1 MVFSSIYFVFV
12 FLPLILLI
20 YYLVPKPGK
29 NIVLAAAGLIFYAF
43 GKPEN
48 LIFLLFSFLF
58 NYLTGLESASL
69 RSRGSEKAAKGV
81 LIAAAAA
88 DLLLLAVFKYLA
100 DSMPLGISFYTFT
113 VLSYLFDLY
122 QGRAEVQKNPLYFLI
137 YVSFFPKVASGPIV
151 QYADM
156 EKELAERTA
165 GKKEFYSGFSLF
177 LTGLFKKALIA
188 DALGAAFAASGG
200 QGQPTVL
207 SAWLTMIFYS
217 LQLYFD
223 FSGYSDMAIGLA
235 EMFGFHFDKNFDH
248 PYLSSSVAEFWRR
261 WHISLG
267 NWFKQYVYFPMGGS
281 RVGTGRIIFNTAVVW
296 ILTGIWH
303 GNTLAFLIWGLYH
316 GVFVLLDRYV
326 LNRLLAGIPKVIRTI
341 LTVLVTF
348 IGWVFFFSPTIGEA
362 FSLIGRLFGAG
373 AYGFADNMSLFLLRG
388 NLLLLII
395 AAFGCTEI
403 PSKLYSRFI
412 YENRLGLA
420 ERTVTVL
427 HTAVCVFL
435 LISAVAAML
444 AGTYSS
450 FLYFKF

>member
-12 FLPLILLI
+12 FLPLILLA
-20 YYLVPKPGK
+20 YYLVPKSGK
-29 NIVLAAAGLIFYAF
+29 NVVLAAGGLLFYAW
-43 GKPEN
+43 GSPYN

-58 NYLTGLESASL
+58 NYLTGIEAGALKKKGAL
-69 RSRGSEKAAKGV
+69 RAMKGI

-88 DLLLLAVFKYLA
+88 DLALLAVFKYV
-100 DSMPLGISFYTFT
+100 SNTMPLGISFYTFT

-122 QGRAEVQKNPLYFLI
+122 QDRAEAQLNPLHFLLF
-137 YVSFFPKVASGPIV
+137 VSFFPKVASGPIV

-156 EKELAERTA
+156 EKELRERSLS
-165 GKKEFYSGFSLF
+165 KKQLFSGLSLF

-188 DALGAAFAASGG
+188 DTLGAAFSAVSGSG
-200 QGQPTVL
+200 EGTVL
-207 SAWLTMIFYS
+207 AAWITMIFYS

-235 EMFGFHFDKNFDH
+235 EMFGFHFEKNFDH
-248 PYLSSSVAEFWRR
+248 PYMSRSVAEFWRR

-296 ILTGIWH
+296 VLTGIWH

-316 GVFVLLDRYV
+316 GAFVLLDRFV
-326 LNRLLAGIPKVIRTI
+326 FNKLFAAFPGILRTI

-348 IGWVFFFSPTIGEA
+348 IGWIFFFSPSLPEA
-362 FSLIGRLFGAG
+362 FSLIGRLAGIGAE
-373 AYGFADNMSLFLLRG
+373 GFAGNSSLFILRG
-388 NLLLLII
+388 NLLMLI
-395 AAFGCTEI
+395 AAAIGCTEL
-403 PSKLYSRFI
+403 PSKLYRRYIS
-412 YENRLGLA
+412 ENGAGLDERL
-420 ERTVTVL
+420 VTIL
-427 HTAVCVFL
+427 HCAVCL
-435 LISAVAAML
+435 LLLVSATAAML
-444 AGTYSS
+444 SSTYSS